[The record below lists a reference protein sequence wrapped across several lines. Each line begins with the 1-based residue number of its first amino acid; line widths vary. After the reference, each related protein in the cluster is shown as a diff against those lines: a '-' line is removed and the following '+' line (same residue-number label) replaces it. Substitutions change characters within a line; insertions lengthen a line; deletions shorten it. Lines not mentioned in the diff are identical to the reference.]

1 MASSTLRC
9 VVASCLVAAA
19 HGYSAASLRSSLSL
33 PSVNAASGLP
43 LVRRQHQ
50 AATSPVMQAAA
61 AAMPFQPSDELKVPY
76 TNAVSRSITGVLFAF
91 ICVTVVTAVYPL
103 VLTGA
108 LYGKL
113 FDNKRRR
120 FNDYVVQWWARIS
133 MMIFFAAVKVE
144 NAEVLPPADE
154 AIMFCPNHCSFLDIF
169 CLSGYM
175 PRRFKYIS
183 KIEIL
188 RIPMIGWA
196 MGFAKHIA
204 ISRMDRASQMK
215 TLKDAVETLKDG
227 NSLVTFP
234 EGTRSKDGRL
244 NEFKKGPFTMAS
256 RAGVRI
262 VPLTIIGT
270 HIFQPPGAF
279 VPIAFPRGVRIVCH
293 PPIDSPAP
301 KKEDVAMA
309 QCREAII
316 SALPESMQP
325 LP

>member
-1 MASSTLRC
+1 MLACCALS
-9 VVASCLVAAA
+9 AA
-19 HGYSAASLRSSLSL
+19 GYSGVVPVSARSMRVGAETSGRPL
-33 PSVNAASGLP
+33 PVLASGGRLI
-43 LVRRQHQ
+43 
-50 AATSPVMQAAA
+50 AAPSMQAAA
-61 AAMPFQPSDELKVPY
+61 AAMPGPSSFEISPPN
-76 TNAVSRSITGVLFAF
+76 TNAISRFITGVLFAF
-91 ICVTVVTAVYPL
+91 ICVAVVTAVYPL
-103 VLTGA
+103 VLSAA

-133 MMIFFAAVKVE
+133 MMIFFANVKVE
-144 NAEVLPPADE
+144 NAELLPPADE
-154 AIMFCPNHCSFLDIF
+154 PIMFCPNHCSFLDIF

-204 ISRMDRASQMK
+204 ISRMDRASQLK

-270 HIFQPPGAF
+270 HLFQPPGAF

-293 PPIDSPAP
+293 PPIDPPPA
-301 KKEDVAMA
+301 KKEDAAMA

-316 SALPESMQP
+316 SALPDSMQP
-325 LP
+325 L